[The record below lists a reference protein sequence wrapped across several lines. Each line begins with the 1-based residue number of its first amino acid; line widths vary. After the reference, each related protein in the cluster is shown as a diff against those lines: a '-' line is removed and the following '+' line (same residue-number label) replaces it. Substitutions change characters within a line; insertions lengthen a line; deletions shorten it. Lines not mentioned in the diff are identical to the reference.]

1 MTGNPL
7 IDKVLLGLNGLV
19 ALAAAGLVVYSH
31 TSIKA
36 PPTDQAAEEKS
47 LEAGALA
54 DAQITAL
61 TFKKQV
67 VNIHSAGTRLR
78 FLEVEMGVL
87 PFAES
92 QKEPLKTVEYIF
104 QNALIEIAAGM
115 TPEELSAV
123 TGKILLESRLKKKVN
138 EALGTPMIRQIYFSK
153 FIVQ

>member
-31 TSIKA
+31 TSVK
-36 PPTDQAAEEKS
+36 PLPTDQAAEEKS

-54 DAQITAL
+54 ESQISPIN
-61 TFKKQV
+61 FKKIV

-78 FLEVEMGVL
+78 FLELEMGVL

-92 QKEPLKTVEYIF
+92 QKDAIKSVEYLF
-104 QNALIEIAAGM
+104 QNALIEIAATM
-115 TPEELSAV
+115 TPEELGAV
-123 TGKILLESRLKKKVN
+123 TGKILLESRVKKKVN
-138 EALGTPMIRQIYFSK
+138 ESLGAPLIRQIYFSK